1 VKQIVISAD
10 STTTTPP
17 RHLIFEAGARR
28 GSLSAGTVPVTTLRA
43 AMIVGR
49 GAPFE
54 TCGLPSELS

>member
-10 STTTTPP
+10 SATTTPP

-49 GAPFE
+49 GRSSRRADYH
-54 TCGLPSELS
+54 PS